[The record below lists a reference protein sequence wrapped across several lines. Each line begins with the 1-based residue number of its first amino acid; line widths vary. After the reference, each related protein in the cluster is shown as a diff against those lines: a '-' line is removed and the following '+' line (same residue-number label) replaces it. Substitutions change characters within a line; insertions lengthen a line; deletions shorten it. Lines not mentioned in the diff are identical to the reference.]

1 MKFCSALACLALAL
15 AATPAEADDCQLKM
29 FASLDVVESGGGLI
43 VPVTLQGQSG
53 SYMTLG
59 LNEIATGV
67 TEDVARKFDLR
78 RDSIPQNVWINIAGE
93 AIHQRAEINIQLGGS
108 KGDANV
114 AIIPK
119 YSASD
124 PRVVGMLALD
134 VLNQFDIE
142 LDLAHG
148 KLNLFSPDHCKG
160 QVVYWTK
167 TAPVAAVPMT
177 LRGRMEFVVPMQLD
191 GKDVNAELSTVG
203 GAMLNGIVAHDT
215 FGLDN
220 ADGEHTFAM
229 LAVDGLGIA
238 HPKLAIYN
246 DLSGGCNGGAKQ
258 KNVPLTSEH
267 DVVNPFQRCYGHP
280 DLQLGLQQ
288 LKHLRIFIA
297 YRERMVYATAAS
309 AN

>member
-1 MKFCSALACLALAL
+1 MKFRIAVACLAFAL
-15 AATPAEADDCQLKM
+15 AATSAGADDCQLKM

-43 VPVTLQGQSG
+43 VPVTLQGQPG
-53 SYMTLG
+53 GYMTLDLDG
-59 LNEIATGV
+59 IATGV

-78 RDSIPQNVWINIAGE
+78 RDSIPQNVWINIDGQP
-93 AIHQRAEINIQLGGS
+93 IHQRAEINIQLGGS

-119 YSASD
+119 YPSTD
-124 PRVVGMLALD
+124 PRVVGILAMD

-191 GKDVNAELSTVG
+191 GKDVAAEISTY
-203 GAMLNGIVAHDT
+203 GAALNGHVAHDT

-220 ADGEHTFAM
+220 ANGEHTFDM
-229 LAVDGLGIA
+229 LAVDGLGIT
-238 HPKLAIYN
+238 HPKLAIYK
-246 DLSGGCNGGAKQ
+246 DESVGCNGAARQ
-258 KNVPLTSEH
+258 KAVSLLSERN
-267 DVVNPFQRCYGHP
+267 DANPFERCYGHP

-288 LKHLRIFIA
+288 LKHLRVFLA
-297 YRERMVYATAAS
+297 YKERMMYATAAN